1 MPIITINYY
10 KPLER
15 RRYSAEREH
24 MLCYARIISIFINSF
39 RWEIIITASFIQTA
53 TASLRQSARLLSAR
67 NHHRSVSRS
76 SARAKTNSFSD
87 NSGTDSAILP
97 EVTRRR
103 DGGECVHFIYI
114 KREFFVFSCRN
125 FKLACHHFLQKR
137 AGLFSASFSGAPQQA
152 NNWRG
157 RGHRHDR
164 GAGHRN
170 SASGPNLC
178 GFSALR
184 NDRHLPDDL
193 WSVQPQTERHGAG
206 GDAGSQCHPTVFR
219 SRD

>member
-1 MPIITINYY
+1 MLRSDHLCYLFIALDERLSSQHRSS
-10 KPLER
+10 KLQR
-15 RRYSAEREH
+15 RRYVSQRV
-24 MLCYARIISIFINSF
+24 F
-39 RWEIIITASFIQTA
+39 
-53 TASLRQSARLLSAR
+53 SLRATSTAPSRAPARVPIVSLTTLAQTVLFCQ
-67 NHHRSVSRS
+67 RSQEG
-76 SARAKTNSFSD
+76 
-87 NSGTDSAILP
+87 GTEGSVCILY
-97 EVTRRR
+97 TLK
-103 DGGECVHFIYI
+103 G
-114 KREFFVFSCRN
+114 KRVFFLSCRN

-137 AGLFSASFSGAPQQA
+137 AGLFSASFPGAPQQA

-193 WSVQPQTERHGAG
+193 
-206 GDAGSQCHPTVFR
+206 
-219 SRD
+219 